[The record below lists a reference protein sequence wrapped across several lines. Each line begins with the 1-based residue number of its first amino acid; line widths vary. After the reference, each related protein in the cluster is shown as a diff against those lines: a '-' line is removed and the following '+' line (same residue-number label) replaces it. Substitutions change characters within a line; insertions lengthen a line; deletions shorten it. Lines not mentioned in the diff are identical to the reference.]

1 MRPSMRVSEV
11 LESALYVDDLE
22 ASQSFYTELLG
33 LIFFSKVEGRHVF
46 LRCGNRMVLLFNTKA
61 TEVSAGGSMDAP
73 VHGAHGEGHLAFA
86 VRANEIDLWKSYLT
100 ENGVEIEREIQF
112 GKSRS
117 IYFRDPSGNSL
128 EIASPLLWGIPEDT
142 LPSGA

>member
-22 ASQSFYTELLG
+22 ASQCFYTELLG
-33 LIFFSKVEGRHVF
+33 LTLFSRVEGRHVF
-46 LRCGNRMVLLFNTKA
+46 LRCGNRMVLLFDAKA
-61 TEVSAGGSMDAP
+61 TAVSAGGSMDAP
-73 VHGAHGEGHLAFA
+73 VHGALGAGHLAFA
-86 VRANEIDLWKSYLT
+86 VRANEVDLWISYLT

-128 EIASPLLWGIPEDT
+128 EITSPLLWGIPEDT

>member
-22 ASQSFYTELLG
+22 ASQRFYTELLG
-33 LIFFSKVEGRHVF
+33 LFFFSKVEGRHIF
-46 LRCGNRMVLLFNTKA
+46 LRCGNRMVLLFKAKA

-73 VHGAHGEGHLAFA
+73 VHGAHGAGHLAFA
-86 VRANEIDLWKSYLT
+86 VRAKEIDLWKSYLT